1 MYRDILEFAQS
12 SLLGY
17 HTSAPGVLRT
27 VVIYTC
33 HPIIIH
39 NSTHQKCSD
48 LNDTFHDH
56 PTGSPNPTV
65 LIVAAFP
72 IKRVD
77 DRMGQS
83 LSWLSNEAWIKGLLW
98 FLQGLMI
105 AVPWNRVKLKFFSY
119 KQSLLSAVSNA
130 NEIVSKRPNM
140 VKINHRDIGK
150 NERSNQNE
158 KEVGKVLRS
167 MARTDC
173 LTRTHLSLC
182 GQSAPQRETLRW
194 GAVWFA
200 VSQILQKEKAPS
212 NYVIL

>member
-1 MYRDILEFAQS
+1 M
-12 SLLGY
+12 
-17 HTSAPGVLRT
+17 
-27 VVIYTC
+27 YTC

-48 LNDTFHDH
+48 LNDKFHDH
-56 PTGSPNPTV
+56 PTGSPNTTV

-77 DRMGQS
+77 DHVGQS

-105 AVPWNRVKLKFFSY
+105 VVPWNRVKLNFFSY

-140 VKINHRDIGK
+140 VKINHGDIGK
-150 NERSNQNE
+150 NEHSNQNE
-158 KEVGKVLRS
+158 REVGKVLCSR
-167 MARTDC
+167 ARINC
-173 LTRTHLSLC
+173 LTRTHLNLF
-182 GQSAPQRETLRW
+182 GQSTD
-194 GAVWFA
+194 
-200 VSQILQKEKAPS
+200 QKEKP
-212 NYVIL
+212 